1 MSKVAERILLRHR
14 DIPGLKKFDVYVKD
28 GGFETFKKVV
38 SKKQDPNEI
47 KNVVHDSGL
56 RGRGGAGFPTG
67 LKWKFV
73 DNNNWPHYLV
83 VNADESEPGTF
94 KDREIMQENPWQFLE
109 GIMISAYAISAND
122 IYIYLRGE
130 FWEIAAQLDEQIN
143 KLKKEGLLGENLF
156 GTDYSLNIHTH
167 LGAGAYICGEE
178 TALLESIEGKLGQ
191 PRLRP
196 PFPPV
201 VGLFGKPTV
210 INNVET
216 LTNVA
221 LIVEKG
227 SDWYSGIGTEKSAG
241 TKVFSLSGRVKNPGN
256 YELPMGTPFRKLIY
270 ELGGGV
276 IDDRPIK
283 AIMPAGASSSIIP
296 ATEEVLDT
304 PMDYESLPGVG
315 GDLGSASVI
324 IIDDTVDM
332 PWLINRTMK
341 FFKHESCG
349 KCTPCRE
356 GTFWMY
362 KLTDR
367 IQKGKGS
374 AKDVETLLDVA
385 NQVSAKTICALGE
398 FSKQA
403 VITAIERFPQ
413 DFEDKVGEK
422 ISFGKTEG

>member
-1 MSKVAERILLRHR
+1 MSKVTEHLLLRHR
-14 DIPGLKKFDVYVKD
+14 DIPGLKKFDVYKKD
-28 GGFETFKKVV
+28 GGFKTFKKVV

-47 KNVVHDSGL
+47 KNIVHDAGL

-73 DNNNWPHYLV
+73 DNNSWPHYLV

-94 KDREIMQENPWQFLE
+94 KDREIMQENPWQFFE
-109 GIMISAYAISAND
+109 GIMISAYAISAGD

-130 FWEIAAQLDEQIN
+130 FWEIAAALDKQIK
-143 KLKKEGLLGENLF
+143 KLEKEGLLGENLF
-156 GTDYSLNIHTH
+156 GTDYSLKIHTH

-178 TALLESIEGKLGQ
+178 TALLESIEGKLGP

-196 PFPPV
+196 PFPPA

-216 LTNVA
+216 LANVS

-227 SDWYSGIGTEKSAG
+227 SDWYFEIGSDKCAG
-241 TKVFSLSGRVKNPGN
+241 TKVFSLSGRVNNPGN
-256 YELPMGTPFRKLIY
+256 YELPMGTTFRRLIY
-270 ELGGGV
+270 ELGGGI

-296 ATEEVLDT
+296 ATELVLDT
-304 PMDYESLPGVG
+304 PMDYECLPDIG

-324 IIDDTVDM
+324 ILDDTVEM
-332 PWLINRTMK
+332 PWLINKTMK

-367 IQKGKGS
+367 IQNGMGS
-374 AKDVETLLDVA
+374 AKDVETLHDVA
-385 NQVSAKTICALGE
+385 HQVSAKTICALGE

-403 VITAIERFPQ
+403 VITAIDRFPE
-413 DFEDKVGEK
+413 DFEKKIGEK
-422 ISFGKTEG
+422 FNISKS